1 MMAIPPAGISG
12 GNVRASIVCLAMA
25 GVLASGAA
33 AQSPADQ
40 VFSGELTD
48 TAPQLTFD
56 LSLEAGQII
65 TLHTE
70 SASRL
75 DTVLTL
81 LGPDGSVLAFND
93 DQEPGVLTSRLV
105 HVPATTGQYRA
116 QVEGYGGALGSFSLT
131 MGLGL
136 DVGLSDAAQTLREET
151 VSFDMTHTEA
161 RFDADLAAGDILV
174 ASTFAL
180 TEDLDSTL
188 TLLDA
193 GGAILAQNDDRG
205 DGTLNSQIVY
215 LIEDDGHYQVV
226 VSTYSGN
233 GEGDLAFSLATD
245 PEAELPFDFTA
256 IEGTQIALHEGELGD
271 DQPSISFPVTLEAG
285 QTLLALADTIN
296 GDLDPVL
303 RLTGPDGYPVAMN
316 DDRGDGSLNS
326 AIAFTA
332 PETASYQLELSRY
345 RSGASSGEFEL
356 VLSLV
361 DASVVDLLR
370 NLLEN
375 SVELSGPEL
384 MIQTEDFRVYY
395 TLEGADAS
403 STAYAELVAETLQE
417 VLETQVG
424 RLGWAEPVRDADG
437 RYRAYVA
444 DAFGSMGV
452 TRPVEIVFD
461 NPNTSDTRENMA
473 ARTLFV
479 IDNDFLGMGKTAP
492 VESLMRAT
500 ATHEFNHVIQFGY
513 DAEEGLDWLYEATAS
528 WIETVTVGAD
538 QDATD
543 YTETDFETPQ
553 LCWTTTVEGH
563 DYGQWTLL
571 QSMADSYGEGLIV
584 RIWENSVE
592 RDGFETLQ
600 AALDEVD
607 TTIPD
612 VIQRWR
618 AQNYARAYDLAPLF
632 PIAVHHQHTVERE
645 GRWTLKG
652 GLEQL
657 GANYLGFEL
666 DGRYAI
672 TLNGDTSLEVL
683 ALGERNGEVEVIP
696 LGRDG
701 VIDTSG
707 FESMTLMVFNR
718 AMPEAPG
725 QCSDVGYTI
734 EVAPSTRRPARA
746 AYHFSDAHL
755 APPAETVVGQP

>member
-1 MMAIPPAGISG
+1 M
-12 GNVRASIVCLAMA
+12 RASIVGLAIA
-25 GVLASGAA
+25 GIFAGGAA
-33 AQSPADQ
+33 AQTPADQ

-48 TAPQLTFD
+48 SAPQLVFD
-56 LSLEAGQII
+56 LPLEAGQIV
-65 TLHTE
+65 TLRT
-70 SASRL
+70 ASTTRL

-105 HVPATTGQYRA
+105 HVPASSGVYRA
-116 QVEGYGGALGSFSLT
+116 QIEGYGGALGSFSLT
-131 MGLGL
+131 MGFGL

-151 VSFDMTHTEA
+151 VSFDMTQTET

-188 TLLDA
+188 TLLD
-193 GGAILAQNDDRG
+193 GSGTILAQNDDRG
-205 DGTLNSQIVY
+205 DGSLNSQIVY
-215 LIEDDGHYQVV
+215 LIEDAGRYQVV
-226 VSTYSGN
+226 VGTFGGD

-256 IEGTQIALHEGELGD
+256 IEGTPLALHEGALGD
-271 DQPSISFPVTLEAG
+271 DQPSTTYPVALQAG
-285 QTLLALADTIN
+285 QTLLVLADTVS

-326 AIAFTA
+326 AFAFTA
-332 PETASYQLELSRY
+332 PESTTYELELARY
-345 RSGASSGEFEL
+345 RSGDSSGEFEL
-356 VLSLV
+356 ALSLV
-361 DASVVDLLR
+361 DASVVGVLR
-370 NLLEN
+370 DLLEN

-384 MIQTEDFRVYY
+384 LIQTEDFRVYY
-395 TLEGADAS
+395 TLEGVDAS
-403 STAYAELVAETLQE
+403 STPYAELVAETLQE
-417 VLETQVG
+417 VLEAQVG
-424 RLGWAEPVRDADG
+424 RIGWAEPVRDDDG
-437 RYRAYVA
+437 RYRAYIA
-444 DAFGSMGV
+444 DADGSMGV
-452 TRPVEIVFD
+452 TQPVQIVFD
-461 NPNTSDTRENMA
+461 NPNTSDVREAAA
-473 ARTLFV
+473 ARTLFI
-479 IDNDFLGMGKTAP
+479 IDNDFIGMGKTAP

-500 ATHEFNHVIQFGY
+500 VTHEFNHVVQFGY

-528 WIETVTVGAD
+528 WIETTTVGSD

-571 QSMADSYGEGLIV
+571 QSMADSYGESLIV
-584 RIWENSVE
+584 QVWENSVE
-592 RDGFETLQ
+592 LDGFETLQ

-618 AQNYARAYDLAPLF
+618 VQNYARAYDLAPLF
-632 PIAVHHQHTVERE
+632 PIAVHRQHTVDRE

-672 TLNGDTSLEVL
+672 TLNGDANLEVL
-683 ALGERNGEVEVIP
+683 ALGQRNGQIEVIP
-696 LGRDG
+696 LGQEG
-701 VIDTSG
+701 VIDTAG
-707 FESMTLMVFNR
+707 FESTALMVFNR

-725 QCSDVGYTI
+725 QCSGVGYTI
-734 EVAPSTRRPARA
+734 EVSPSTRRPARS
-746 AYHFSDAHL
+746 AYRFPDDHFDME
-755 APPAETVVGQP
+755 PAEVAADQP

>member
-1 MMAIPPAGISG
+1 
-12 GNVRASIVCLAMA
+12 MA
-25 GVLASGAA
+25 GVLAGGAA
-33 AQSPADQ
+33 AAQTPSDQ

-56 LSLEAGQII
+56 LSLEAGQIV
-65 TLHTE
+65 TLHT
-70 SASRL
+70 ASTTRL

-81 LGPDGSVLAFND
+81 LGPDGDVLAFND

-105 HVPATTGQYRA
+105 HVPAGSGVYRA
-116 QVEGYGGALGSFSLT
+116 QIEGYGGALGSFSLT
-131 MGLGL
+131 MSFGL
-136 DVGLSDAAQTLREET
+136 DVGLSDAAQTLTEET
-151 VSFDMTHTEA
+151 VSFDMTRTEA

-174 ASTFAL
+174 ATTFAL
-180 TEDLDSTL
+180 SEDLDSTL

-193 GGAILAQNDDRG
+193 GGTVLAQNDDRG
-205 DGTLNSQIVY
+205 DGTLNSRIAY
-215 LIEDDGHYQVV
+215 LIEDAGRYQLVV
-226 VSTYSGN
+226 GTYGGN

-285 QTLLALADTIN
+285 QTLLALADTVS

-326 AIAFTA
+326 AFAFTA
-332 PETASYQLELSRY
+332 PQTASYQLELSRY
-345 RSGASSGEFEL
+345 RSGASSGAFEL
-356 VLSLV
+356 ALSLV
-361 DASVVDLLR
+361 DASVVDVLR
-370 NLLEN
+370 DLLEN

-384 MIQTEDFRVYY
+384 LIQTEDFRVYY
-395 TLEGADAS
+395 TLEGVDAS
-403 STAYAELVAETLQE
+403 STPYAELVAETLQE
-417 VLETQVG
+417 VLEAQVG
-424 RLGWAEPVRDADG
+424 RLGWAEPVRDDDG
-437 RYRAYVA
+437 RYRAYIA
-444 DAFGSMGV
+444 DADGSMGV
-452 TRPVEIVFD
+452 TQPVQIVFD
-461 NPNTSDTRENMA
+461 NPNTSDVREAAA
-473 ARTLFV
+473 ARTLFI
-479 IDNDFLGMGKTAP
+479 IDNDFIGMGKTAP

-500 ATHEFNHVIQFGY
+500 ATHEFNHVVQFGY

-528 WIETVTVGAD
+528 WIETTTVGAD

-571 QSMADSYGEGLIV
+571 QSMADSYGESFIV
-584 RIWENSVE
+584 RVWENSVE
-592 RDGFETLQ
+592 LDGFETLQ

-618 AQNYARAYDLAPLF
+618 AQNYARAYDLAELF
-632 PIAVHHQHTVERE
+632 PIAVHRQHTVERE

-666 DGRYAI
+666 DGRYAV
-672 TLNGDTSLEVL
+672 TLNGDDNLEVL
-683 ALGERNGEVEVIP
+683 ALGQRNGQIEVIP
-696 LGRDG
+696 LGRQG
-701 VIDTSG
+701 VIDTAG
-707 FESMTLMVFNR
+707 FESTALMVFNR
-718 AMPEAPG
+718 AMPDAPG
-725 QCSDVGYTI
+725 QCSGVGYTI
-734 EVAPSTRRPARA
+734 EVAPSNRRPARA
-746 AYHFSDAHL
+746 AYRFAADHFDMA
-755 APPAETVVGQP
+755 PAETVQD